1 MSEVRIEKSRLGA
14 GRIACFQ
21 LLRQPRS
28 IAFAVKTAMVAVRQH
43 EQISVERFLDVLR
56 CPMSGARLTLR
67 QGALE
72 GANGAHRYRLTADGI
87 PLFAEKALSDEGE
100 IQRHHYNRVAAAYT
114 ANLGYPHTR
123 EYLAYLD
130 RAALDAIG
138 PGDLGTMAELCCGRG
153 EALALFGARTRRYIG
168 IDVSENMLETTR
180 SLHAHADAIF
190 VQGDATCT
198 PLAPESVDTV
208 VMFGG
213 IHHVPARERLFREIA
228 RILKPGGRL
237 LYREPVSDFALWRGL
252 RAIIYRLSPMLND
265 ATERPLLYEET
276 VPVLERAGLR
286 AQRYR
291 TYGFLGFC
299 LFMNSDVLFFNRAFR
314 FVPGIRA
321 ITRASARIDEA
332 VLALPGLQ
340 RAGLQVIGVAQKPA
354 MDVER

>member
-1 MSEVRIEKSRLGA
+1 M
-14 GRIACFQ
+14 IAAQ
-21 LLRQPRS
+21 QRE
-28 IAFAVKTAMVAVRQH
+28 ATA
-43 EQISVERFLDVLR
+43 VERFLDLLR
-56 CPMSGARLTLR
+56 CPLSGQRLTPRPDALVSSDGARL
-67 QGALE
+67 
-72 GANGAHRYRLTADGI
+72 YRLTTAGI
-87 PLFAEKALSDEGE
+87 PLFAETPLSAEAQT
-100 IQRHHYNRVAAAYT
+100 QRHHYNRIAAAYT

-130 RAALDAIG
+130 RAAVDAIG

-153 EALALFGARTRRYIG
+153 EALSLFGARTRRYIG

-208 VMFGG
+208 VMLGG
-213 IHHVPARERLFREIA
+213 IHHVPARERLFKEIA

-237 LYREPVSDFALWRGL
+237 LYREPVSDFAPWRAL
-252 RAIIYRLSPMLND
+252 RAIVYRLSPMLNH

-286 AQRYR
+286 SQRYR
-291 TYGFLGFC
+291 THGFLGFC
-299 LFMNSDVLFFNRAFR
+299 LFMNSDVLVFNRAFR
-314 FVPGIRA
+314 VVPGIRA
-321 ITRASARIDEA
+321 ITRASARMDEA
-332 VLALPGLQ
+332 LLALPGLR

-354 MDVER
+354 TGDTR